1 MLQKIKPIEY
11 KFILLG
17 DSSVGKSAIFTRL
30 SGKNFNEETTAT
42 IGISSITINFENVE
56 INKKEKIYKNFKI
69 LLFDTAGQERYKAIT
84 KTYFRDSQ
92 GIILI
97 YSIDNAKSF
106 EHIQLWLESIKESLS
121 DWKRSGY
128 IVMLLG
134 NKSDIAIEDME
145 KRAVLYEEAQRLCS
159 EQDIYWGGECSAK
172 TFDEDQMK
180 EIFQKFMKQIYL
192 KLKEEEE
199 YNRQERQ
206 VSKVMLKPK
215 KKKKI
220 CCNPS
225 E

>member
-1 MLQKIKPIEY
+1 MYKKWKPIEY

-30 SGKNFNEETTAT
+30 SGEPFNEISNST
-42 IGISSITINFENVE
+42 IGTAKIIIYFDNVE
-56 INKKEKIYKNFKI
+56 ISRKDQIYRNFKI
-69 LLFDTAGQERYKAIT
+69 TLFDTAGQERYKAIT
-84 KTYFRDSQ
+84 KTYFKASQ

-134 NKSDIAIEDME
+134 NKSDIAVEDME
-145 KRAVLYEEAQRLCS
+145 KRAVLYEEAQRLCL
-159 EQDIYWGGECSAK
+159 EQGIYWGGECSAK
-172 TFDEDQMK
+172 TFDEDQIK
-180 EIFQKFMKQIYL
+180 EIFEKFMKQVYL
-192 KLKEEEE
+192 KLRDDDNGFEQKK
-199 YNRQERQ
+199 Q
-206 VSKVMLKPK
+206 VSKLISLQK
-215 KKKKI
+215 KKRIK

-225 E
+225 G